1 MTDFLGKEYDY
12 DEMLNVPFI
21 IHVPGL
27 NESKVVDTVG
37 GEVDI
42 MPTIANLLDL
52 DTKQPYVFGH
62 DLLNAVESGRLISLL
77 DGSRKNLNKKL
88 CQKYSDRAQS
98 LIDTCKEVLDN
109 NLIANYITH

>member
-1 MTDFLGKEYDY
+1 M
-12 DEMLNVPFI
+12 
-21 IHVPGL
+21 
-27 NESKVVDTVG
+27 
-37 GEVDI
+37 
-42 MPTIANLLDL
+42 DL

-62 DLLNAVESGRLISLL
+62 DLLNADEGFIAQISYVGEGSFITSDDNMLFTIGKDGTVESGRLISLL

-88 CQKYSDRAQS
+88 CPKYSDRAQS